1 MGRRERMKEVPNKLI
16 SVIVPVYNT
25 EKYLEACLKSIKEQ
39 SYRDFE
45 VIIVDNNSS
54 DNSARLIKK
63 EIKGHKRFSLLSER
77 KAGQG
82 NARNAGL
89 REAKGELICF
99 VDSDDFI
106 AKDYLKWLYESM
118 KESDSSL
125 AIGVIGVFS
134 GDGDRRK
141 MKYKLSH
148 SLKLNSI
155 LGLIENLLRGDDT
168 GNCCNVLFKRS
179 LLSGMSFNGD
189 FFYEDFIF
197 KLEVI
202 LKGGVDRASFVAE
215 MVYFHRL
222 NPTSTMRTFTKKH
235 YDSVFF
241 LLDRV
246 KELLLE
252 YKFYE
257 PLRKEY
263 EAFVLMISL
272 ARFYECYLYSVDRSL
287 VKEFYS
293 RLDKNIVSFRN
304 IFALFFSG
312 KITISMF
319 MESFVAKRSSHVYS
333 LYKFLAKPFFSLF
346 YPSSTGRNFSK

>member
-1 MGRRERMKEVPNKLI
+1 MKEIPNKLI
-16 SVIVPVYNT
+16 SVIVPVYNS
-25 EKYLEACLKSIKEQ
+25 EKYLAACIKSIKEQ

-54 DNSARLIKK
+54 DNSVKLIKK
-63 EIKGHKRFSLLSER
+63 AIKGHKQFSLISE
-77 KAGQG
+77 KQAGQG

-89 REAKGELICF
+89 RRAKGELICF
-99 VDSDDFI
+99 VDSDDLI

-118 KESDSSL
+118 RQSDSSL

-134 GDGDRRK
+134 GDGDSRK
-141 MKYKLSH
+141 MNYKLSH

-155 LGLIENLLRGDDT
+155 LGLIENLLRGEDT
-168 GNCCNVLFKRS
+168 GNCCNVLFRKS
-179 LLSGMSFNGD
+179 LLAGMSFNGD
-189 FFYEDFIF
+189 FFYEDLIF

-202 LKGGVDRASFVAE
+202 LKGRVDRVSFVAE
-215 MVYFHRL
+215 IVYFHRL
-222 NPTSTMRTFTKKH
+222 NPASTMRTFTKKH
-235 YDSVFF
+235 CDSVFF

-272 ARFYECYLYSVDRSL
+272 ARLYECYLYSVDRSL

-293 RLDKNIVSFRN
+293 RLDKDIVSLKSVFS
-304 IFALFFSG
+304 LFFSG
-312 KITISMF
+312 KITIRMF
-319 MESFVAKRSSHVYS
+319 MESFVSKRSPNVYS
-333 LYKFLAKPFFSLF
+333 FYKLLAKPFFLF

>member
-16 SVIVPVYNT
+16 SIIVPVYNT
-25 EKYLEACLKSIKEQ
+25 EKYLAACLKSIKGQ

-54 DNSARLIKK
+54 DNSVRLIKK
-63 EIKGHKRFSLLSER
+63 EIKGHKRFSLLSEK

-89 REAKGELICF
+89 RKAKGELICF

-106 AKDYLKWLYESM
+106 AKDYLKWLYQSM
-118 KESDSSL
+118 IESDSSL
-125 AIGVIGVFS
+125 STGVIGIFK
-134 GDGDRRK
+134 GDGDSRK
-141 MKYKLSH
+141 MEYEFSR
-148 SLKLNSI
+148 SLKSDSTLTSVK
-155 LGLIENLLRGDDT
+155 NLLKGYDT
-168 GNCCNVLFKRS
+168 GTCCNVLFKRS
-179 LLSGMSFNGD
+179 LLAGMSFNGN
-189 FFYEDFIF
+189 FFYEDLIF

-202 LKGGVDRASFVAE
+202 LKGGVDKVSFVAE
-215 MVYFHRL
+215 TGYFYRV
-222 NPTSTMRTFTKKH
+222 NPMSTMKTFTKKH

-272 ARFYECYLYSVDRSL
+272 ARLYECYLYSVDRSL
-287 VKEFYS
+287 VKEFYR

-312 KITISMF
+312 KITMIKFIVFLLIKVHPS
-319 MESFVAKRSSHVYS
+319 VYS
-333 LYKFLAKPFFSLF
+333 LGEFLFKSIPIAKIK
-346 YPSSTGRNFSK
+346 TCTINKR

>member
-1 MGRRERMKEVPNKLI
+1 MKEVPNKLI
-16 SVIVPVYNT
+16 SIIVPVYNT
-25 EKYLEACLKSIKEQ
+25 EKYIEACLRSIKEQ

-54 DNSARLIKK
+54 DDSLRLIKK
-63 EIKGHKRFSLLSER
+63 EIKGHKQFSLLSEK

-89 REAKGELICF
+89 RRAKGELICF
-99 VDSDDFI
+99 VDSDDLI

-118 KESDSSL
+118 MESDSSL
-125 AIGVIGVFS
+125 AIGVMGVFK
-134 GDGDRRK
+134 GDGNNDK
-141 MKYKLSH
+141 VEYKLFH

-155 LGLIENLLRGDDT
+155 LGLIENLLRGKDT
-168 GNCCNVLFKRS
+168 GNCCNVLFKKS
-179 LLSGMSFNGD
+179 LLAGMSFNGD
-189 FFYEDFIF
+189 FFYEDLIF

-202 LKGGVDRASFVAE
+202 LKRGVDRASFVTD

-235 YDSVFF
+235 CDSVFF
-241 LLDRV
+241 LFDRV

-263 EAFVLMISL
+263 EEFVLTISL
-272 ARFYECYLYSVDRSL
+272 ERLNNCYLYSVERSL
-287 VKEFYS
+287 VKQFYS
-293 RLDKNIVSFRN
+293 RLDKD
-304 IFALFFSG
+304 IFSLKTISSLFFSG
-312 KITISMF
+312 KITMF
-319 MESFVAKRSSHVYS
+319 RFIRCLLIRVHPNIYFWG
-333 LYKFLAKPFFSLF
+333 KFLYRSTPIAKIKTYL
-346 YPSSTGRNFSK
+346 RNKR

>member
-1 MGRRERMKEVPNKLI
+1 MKEMPNKLI

-39 SYRDFE
+39 SYRNFE

-54 DNSARLIKK
+54 DNSVKLIKK
-63 EIKGHKRFSLLSER
+63 EIKNHKRFSLLSEK

-89 REAKGELICF
+89 RKAKGELICF
-99 VDSDDFI
+99 VDSDDLI
-106 AKDYLKWLYESM
+106 AKDYLKWLYQSM
-118 KESDSSL
+118 MGNDSSL
-125 AIGVIGVFS
+125 ATGVTEVFS
-134 GDGDRRK
+134 GDGDSRK
-141 MKYKLSH
+141 MEHRISR
-148 SLKLNSI
+148 SLKSDSI
-155 LGLIENLLRGDDT
+155 LTSLNNLLKVQDMGS
-168 GNCCNVLFKRS
+168 CWNVLFKKS
-179 LLSGMSFNGD
+179 LLEGVSFNGD
-189 FFYEDFIF
+189 FFYEDLIF

-202 LKGGVDRASFVAE
+202 LKGGVDGISFVAE
-215 MVYFHRL
+215 TGYFYRV
-222 NPTSTMRTFTKKH
+222 NPMSTMKTFTKKH
-235 YDSVFF
+235 CDSVFF

-246 KELLLE
+246 KELLVE

-272 ARFYECYLYSVDRSL
+272 VRFYECYLYSVERSL

-293 RLDKNIVSFRN
+293 RLDKNIASFRN

-312 KITISMF
+312 KITMF
-319 MESFVAKRSSHVYS
+319 RFIECLLIRVHPNIYFWG
-333 LYKFLAKPFFSLF
+333 KFLYRSIPIVKIKTYL
-346 YPSSTGRNFSK
+346 RNKR